1 MVGTQ
6 IANYKILEQVGEGGM
21 GVVYKGVDVTLD
33 RLVAIKVL
41 SSELVGNPQLVERFR
56 AEAKAQAGLNHTN
69 IATLYSFL
77 QIDGKCI
84 IVMEYLEGESFDQMI
99 RRRGVIPAEE
109 AVPYFRQALLG
120 IGFAHRAGIIHR
132 DIKPGNIMVTRSGI
146 VKVMDF
152 GIAKVLGG
160 QRLTRTGTRMGTVAY
175 MSPEQIRN
183 MPVDIRSDIYSLG
196 ATLYEMLTAHLP
208 FESDSD
214 FQVMSDHVNAMPPPP
229 TQHYP
234 YIPPGYEQ
242 CVMKALAKNPAER
255 FQTVEEFGAGL
266 EHPQG
271 LPGYAPSNQIYAPG
285 GQPVTWGPGAPGQGG
300 PPRSTPPRTPSVGW
314 GQPGTPPGGGWT
326 PPGGTYPGAR
336 GGTPP
341 LGQQGM
347 SGATWV
353 EGAPGAIPGMAPG
366 SMGGVTQ
373 MGLPQMGQAPAQP
386 SFWTQKNILIV
397 AGGAVL
403 LLLII
408 VVGAIAI
415 AHHNQS
421 QTTGGGGGGG
431 GASVTRYSTGGGGGG
446 NAPYY
451 APAPGGGPG
460 AGNTIGGGSS
470 PASGPA
476 GGGGGTGVG
485 GTFTPPPP
493 GPTGGNAHAPATP
506 AHNAAPPPAPAGKKG
521 VGAQPATPAQPPP
534 AAPSGGGSQPA
545 QPAASPAANA
555 AQTARAEM
563 AQNRILEPHNDC
575 ALFWAITARQGGSA
589 DGAAIEN
596 QIINFEMGQIKLL
609 YSQKNLEGAGG
620 IVNDM
625 LAFYPGNPQLLQ
637 DKATIEQ
644 ASGGGAG
651 GGATGTARRFVV
663 NHRHVN
669 WEHGAQQDYCQ
680 GTLTIG
686 GDGTVSY
693 YCTRTFD
700 PSGRCDRVTFPKGSI
715 KSAKMS
721 GTELHLEVDHQG
733 NWDFFGPT
741 NDIQAAFQ
749 AISPLAIKH

>member
-1 MVGTQ
+1 MIGTQ
-6 IANYKILEQVGEGGM
+6 VANYKILEQVGEGGM

-41 SSELVGNPQLVERFR
+41 STELVGNPQLVERFR

-132 DIKPGNIMVTRSGI
+132 DIKPGNIMVTRGGI

-183 MPVDIRSDIYSLG
+183 LPVDIRSDIYSLG

-234 YIPPGYEQ
+234 YIAPGYEQ

-271 LPGYAPSNQIYAPG
+271 LPGYAPGNPIYAPG

-300 PPRSTPPRTPSVGW
+300 PPRSTPPRTPSPAW
-314 GQPGTPPGGGWT
+314 GQPGGTPPPGGQWT
-326 PPGGTYPGAR
+326 PPGGTHPGMR

-341 LGQQGM
+341 LGQQSM

-353 EGAPGAIPGMAPG
+353 DGPPGALPGMAPG
-366 SMGGVTQ
+366 GMAGATQ
-373 MGLPQMGQAPAQP
+373 MSMPPMGQGAAKP

-403 LLLII
+403 LLVLI
-408 VVGAIAI
+408 VAMAAAI
-415 AHHNQS
+415 AHHNQT
-421 QTTGGGGGGG
+421 QITAGGGGGG
-431 GASVTRYSTGGGGGG
+431 GAAVTRYSTGGGGG

-451 APAPGGGPG
+451 APAPPAGGSGSG
-460 AGNTIGGGSS
+460 GTIGGGSTGGGT
-470 PASGPA
+470 PPA
-476 GGGGGTGVG
+476 GGGGGIGGGV
-485 GTFTPPPP
+485 FTPPP
-493 GPTGGNAHAPATP
+493 AAPAGGTP
-506 AHNAAPPPAPAGKKG
+506 HGPSGPGHAAPPAAPPGKKG
-521 VGAQPATPAQPPP
+521 VGAQPATPTPPPP
-534 AAPSGGGSQPA
+534 APAPAAGGGSQPA
-545 QPAASPAANA
+545 QPAATPAANA
-555 AQTARAEM
+555 AQTARSEM
-563 AQNRILEPHNDC
+563 SQNRILEPHNDC
-575 ALFWAITARQGGSA
+575 ALYWAIIARQGGSP

-596 QIINFEMGQIKLL
+596 QIINFEVGQIKLL
-609 YSQKNLEGAGG
+609 YSQRNLEGAGS

-644 ASGGGAG
+644 ASGGGAP
-651 GGATGTARRFVV
+651 GAGRRFLV

-669 WEHGAQQDYCQ
+669 LLRGGQEAYCQ

-686 GDGTVSY
+686 SDGTVSY
-693 YCTRTFD
+693 YCTKTFD
-700 PSGRCDRVTFPKGSI
+700 PTGRCDRVTFPKGSI
-715 KSAKMS
+715 KSEKMS

-733 NWDFFGPT
+733 NWDFFGAS
-741 NDIQAAFQ
+741 NDISAAYQ
-749 AISPLAIKH
+749 AISPFAAKH

>member
-1 MVGTQ
+1 MIGTQ
-6 IANYKILEQVGEGGM
+6 VANYKILEQVGEGGM

-41 SSELVGNPQLVERFR
+41 SAELVGNPQLVERFR
-56 AEAKAQAGLNHTN
+56 AEAKAQATLNHTN

-77 QIDGKCI
+77 QVEGKCI

-99 RRRGVIPAEE
+99 RRRGVIPSEE

-196 ATLYEMLTAHLP
+196 ATLYELLTAHLP

-214 FQVMSDHVNAMPPPP
+214 FQVMSDHVNAMPPLP

-266 EHPQG
+266 EHPEG
-271 LPGYAPSNQIYAPG
+271 LPGYVPGSPIYAPG
-285 GQPVTWGPGAPGQGG
+285 GQPVTWGPVGPGQGG
-300 PPRSTPPRTPSVGW
+300 PPRSTPPRTPLPGW
-314 GQPGTPPGGGWT
+314 AQPGTPPPGGPWT
-326 PPGGTYPGAR
+326 PPGAR
-336 GGTPP
+336 IGTPP
-341 LGQQGM
+341 PGQQSM

-353 EGAPGAIPGMAPG
+353 EGSPGAIPGMPGG
-366 SMGGVTQ
+366 SMGGATQ
-373 MGLPQMGQAPAQP
+373 MSMPPIGPVGAKP

-397 AGGAVL
+397 AGGAALLLVL
-403 LLLII
+403 L
-408 VVGAIAI
+408 VAMAVAIT
-415 AHHNQS
+415 HHNQ
-421 QTTGGGGGGG
+421 TTAGGGGGGGG
-431 GASVTRYSTGGGGGG
+431 GAGVTRYSTAGGG

-451 APAPGGGPG
+451 APA
-460 AGNTIGGGSS
+460 GGS
-470 PASGPA
+470 ASGGSAGGGPA
-476 GGGGGTGVG
+476 GGGA
-485 GTFTPPPP
+485 
-493 GPTGGNAHAPATP
+493 PTGGGGQGIGRAL
-506 AHNAAPPPAPAGKKG
+506 APPPAPAGG
-521 VGAQPATPAQPPP
+521 NTRAPAGPGRTAPPP
-534 AAPSGGGSQPA
+534 AAPPPRKTGGGAQPAAPAPPPPAPSGGGTQPAAQPA
-545 QPAASPAANA
+545 QPAASPAVTA
-555 AQTARAEM
+555 AQTARTEM

-575 ALFWAITARQGGSA
+575 ALYWAIVARQGGNS

-596 QIINFEMGQIKLL
+596 QITNYEMAQIRTLYGQH
-609 YSQKNLEGAGG
+609 NLEAAAS

-625 LAFYPGNPQLLQ
+625 LLFYPGNQQLLQ

-644 ASGGGAG
+644 ASGSAPG
-651 GGATGTARRFVV
+651 GGAARRFLV

-669 WEHGAQQDYCQ
+669 WARGAQQAYCQ

-686 GDGTVSY
+686 ADGSVSY
-693 YCTRTFD
+693 YCTKTFD
-700 PSGRCDRVTFPKGSI
+700 PTGRCDRVTFPKGSI
-715 KSAKMS
+715 KVAKMN
-721 GTELHLEVDHQG
+721 GTELHLEVNGQG
-733 NWDFFGPT
+733 NWDFFGAS
-741 NDIQAAFQ
+741 NDIASAYQIIA
-749 AISPLAIKH
+749 PLALKH